1 MTDPVRFTA
10 IGLIGKYGDPGM
22 GEALHSLSAFLRE
35 RNLRVIIDEGTAETL
50 GKTTLGK
57 TTLGK
62 TTLGKPRLGEAGMET
77 GLEAG
82 MGPGIEIGSR
92 TDIGRHC
99 DLAVVVG
106 GDGTLLNAARSL
118 VEYDV
123 PLVGI
128 NLGHLGF
135 LTDISPDAMLECMEE
150 ILGGHYLTEERILLH
165 AGILREGEVISECD
179 AFNDVVVHKWNVAR
193 MIRLETYIDGTF
205 VSRLRADGLI
215 VSTPTG
221 STAYALSAGGPIVH
235 PQLKALVLVPVCP
248 HTMSNRPLVV
258 EEDKHIEIVVCDRH
272 DNAQVTCD
280 GQITFGLMAGDR
292 IQVRKKD
299 RPVRLLHPAQHNHYE
314 LLRAKLHWAE
324 NPLKT

>member
-1 MTDPVRFTA
+1 MTGQTSFTS
-10 IGLIGKYGDPGM
+10 IGIIGKYGDPGM
-22 GEALHSLSAFLRE
+22 GDALHALSAYLRE
-35 RNLRVIIDEGTAETL
+35 RQLQVIIDEGTAETL
-50 GKTTLGK
+50 QDSSL
-57 TTLGK
+57 
-62 TTLGKPRLGEAGMET
+62 ET
-77 GLEAG
+77 G
-82 MGPGIEIGSR
+82 SR
-92 TDIGRHC
+92 ADIGRHC
-99 DLAVVVG
+99 DLAIVVG

-118 VEYDV
+118 AEYDV
-123 PLVGI
+123 PLVGV

-135 LTDISPDAMLECMEE
+135 LTDISPHAMLECMTE
-150 ILGGHYLTEERILLH
+150 ILDGSYLTEERILLH
-165 AGILREGEVISECD
+165 AGILREGELISECD

-193 MIRLETYIDGTF
+193 MIQLETYIDGVF

-215 VSTPTG
+215 ISTPTG

-258 EEDKHIEIVVCDRH
+258 EDDKHIEIVVCENKH

-280 GQITFGLMAGDR
+280 GQITFSLMAGDR

-299 RPVRLLHPAQHNHYE
+299 RPSRLIHPAQHNHYE